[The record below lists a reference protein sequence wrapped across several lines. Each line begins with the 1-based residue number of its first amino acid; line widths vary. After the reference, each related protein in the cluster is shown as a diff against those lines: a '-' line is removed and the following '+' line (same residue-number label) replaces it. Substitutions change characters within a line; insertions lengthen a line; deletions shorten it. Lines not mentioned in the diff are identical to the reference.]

1 MSKARA
7 LADLLQASGD
17 VKSEHLDEAAKK
29 DMSNVT
35 GTAAVPPAVQAMVD
49 LVQADLEAISYAGL

>member
-35 GTAAVPPAVQAMVD
+35 DTAAVPPAVQAMVD
-49 LVQADLEAISYAGL
+49 QVQADLETISYAGL